1 MNDSI
6 TQSVLFPNLFSKPVH
21 ASFDQDNSSSDGG
34 AILIK
39 AMDSQLQLSRRLA
52 ACVFDERDPD
62 MVEHTVHDLLRQRIY
77 GLACGYADCNDAAH
91 LRNDPI
97 HKLIL
102 DRDPIDG
109 NPLGSQPTLSR
120 FENAVSRKDLFRM
133 ASELAEIVVSHHA
146 ERLGGKVRRITIDL
160 DPTDDSTHGQQQL
173 SFFNGHYDSW
183 CYLPV
188 VGTLQFNDESEKYL
202 FTIVLR
208 PGNAT
213 AAEGAIGILR
223 RILALLRG
231 AFGRANIR
239 VRLDGGFANPQL
251 LDFLEQ
257 QELEYLVAIARN
269 ARLERR
275 ARRLMGRARMMSRTS
290 GATEHVFG
298 ETLYA
303 AKKWSHRRRVIIK
316 AEVVRHPGR
325 DPKNNPRF
333 VVTNLPHKPENVY
346 QIYRDRGDAE
356 NRIKELHH
364 GLELDRTSCSSFW
377 ANQLRVLMTAAA
389 YVLMQEMRRL
399 AAGTS
404 LDKAQVS
411 TLRERLL
418 KLGVWVKVTARRI
431 ILHLPS
437 NHGWIKPW
445 RRIALAIGASP
456 G

>member
-1 MNDSI
+1 MTDST
-6 TQSVLFPNLFSKPVH
+6 TQTVLFPDLFSKPVL
-21 ASFDQDNSSSDGG
+21 ATFDQDNSSSDGG

-39 AMDSQLQLSRRLA
+39 GIDSRLRLSERLA
-52 ACVFDERDPD
+52 GCIFDERDPD
-62 MVEHTVHDLLRQRIY
+62 MIEHTVHDLLRQRIY
-77 GLACGYADCNDAAH
+77 GMACGYADCNDAAH

-97 HKLIL
+97 HKLVL

-109 NPLGSQPTLSR
+109 DPLGSQPTLSR
-120 FENAVSRKDLFRM
+120 FENAASRKDLFRLG
-133 ASELAEIVVSHHA
+133 AELAEIVVSHHA
-146 ERLGGKVRRITIDL
+146 RRLRRKARLITIDL
-160 DPTDDSTHGQQQL
+160 DPTDDPTHGQQEF

-213 AAEGAIGILR
+213 AGEGATGILR
-223 RILALLRG
+223 RIVALLRD
-231 AFGRANIR
+231 AFGNVRIR

-251 LDFLEQ
+251 LDFLEEE
-257 QELEYLVAIARN
+257 ELEYLVAIACN
-269 ARLERR
+269 SRLEKR
-275 ARRLMGRARMMSRTS
+275 ARRLMGKARMKSRSS
-290 GATEHVFG
+290 GVTEHVFG

-303 AKKWSHRRRVIIK
+303 ARKWSHRRRVIIK

-333 VVTNLPHKPENVY
+333 VVTNLPHKPVNVY

-377 ANQLRVLMTAAA
+377 ANQFRVLMTAAA
-389 YVLMQEMRRL
+389 YVLMQEIRRL
-399 AAGTS
+399 AEGTGFAT
-404 LDKAQVS
+404 AQVT
-411 TLRERLL
+411 TLRERLF
-418 KLGVWVKVTARRI
+418 KIAAWVKTSARRI
-431 ILHLPS
+431 VIHFP
-437 NHGWIKPW
+437 IAYPW
-445 RRIALAIGASP
+445 LDAWRQLANAVGAAS

>member
-1 MNDSI
+1 MTEST
-6 TQSVLFPNLFSKPVH
+6 TQTVLFPDLFSKPVV
-21 ASFDQDNSSSDGG
+21 AAFDQDNSSSDGG

-39 AMDSQLQLSRRLA
+39 GIDSRLRLSERLT
-52 ACVFDERDPD
+52 ACIFDQRDPD
-62 MVEHTVHDLLRQRIY
+62 MVEHTVHDLLRQRVY

-97 HKLIL
+97 HKLVL

-120 FENAVSRKDLFRM
+120 FENAASRKDLFRLG
-133 ASELAEIVVSHHA
+133 AELAEIVVDHHA
-146 ERLGGKVRRITIDL
+146 RRLGGKARLITIDL
-160 DPTDDSTHGQQQL
+160 DPTDDPTHGQQQL
-173 SFFNGHYDSW
+173 SFFNSHYDSW
-183 CYLPV
+183 CYLPL

-202 FTIVLR
+202 FTIALR

-213 AAEGAIGILR
+213 AGEGAIGILR
-223 RILALLRG
+223 RILALLRH
-231 AFGRANIR
+231 AFGDVRMR

-251 LDFLEQ
+251 LDFLEEE
-257 QELEYLVAIARN
+257 ELEYLVAIARN
-269 ARLERR
+269 ARLEKR
-275 ARRLMGRARMMSRTS
+275 ARRLMGKARMKSRSS
-290 GATEHVFG
+290 GVTEHVFG

-303 AKKWSHRRRVIIK
+303 ARKWSHRRRVIIK

-333 VVTNLPHKPENVY
+333 VVTNLPHKPVNVY
-346 QIYRDRGDAE
+346 QIYRDRGDTE

-377 ANQLRVLMTAAA
+377 ANQFRVLLTAAA

-399 AAGTS
+399 AAGTD
-404 LDKAQVS
+404 LEAAQVS

-418 KLGVWVKVTARRI
+418 KLGVWVKITVRRI
-431 ILHLPS
+431 VLHLPS
-437 NHGWIKPW
+437 NYGWMRPW
-445 RRIALAIGASP
+445 RRIALAVGASP